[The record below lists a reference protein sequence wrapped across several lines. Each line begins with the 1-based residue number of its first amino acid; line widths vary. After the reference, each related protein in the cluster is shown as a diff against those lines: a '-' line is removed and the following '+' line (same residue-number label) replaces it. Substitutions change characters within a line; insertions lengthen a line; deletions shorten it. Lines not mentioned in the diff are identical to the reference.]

1 MRSFCED
8 LVRLFFIKSPQV
20 EPRESFEI
28 SCNATKLE
36 EKTGWKIGYW
46 YFQRQITL
54 QERMH
59 A

>member
-36 EKTGWKIGYW
+36 EKTGGKIGYW